1 MIRQKIRT
9 FLWYDNAAEE
19 AAKLYVSLFPD
30 SKIVSVTRY
39 GEAGPGPVGS
49 AMTVVFQLAG
59 IEFISLNGGPHF
71 QFTEAISLTVDCETQ
86 DEVDRLWDALTQG
99 GSPSRC
105 GWLKDQFGLSW
116 QIVPSVLGQLLG
128 DKDAA
133 KSGRAMQAML
143 TMSKLNIAEL
153 QRAFEGP

>member
-9 FLWYDNAAEE
+9 FLGYDNAAEE
-19 AAKLYVSLFPD
+19 AANLYVSLFPD

-39 GEAGPGPVGS
+39 GEAGPAGS
-49 AMTVVFQLAG
+49 AMIVVFQLAG
-59 IEFISLNGGPHF
+59 IEFIALNGGPHF

-128 DKDAA
+128 DQDSA

-143 TMSKLNIAEL
+143 TMSKLNIVEL
-153 QRAFEGP
+153 QRAFDGA

>member
-9 FLWYDNAAEE
+9 FLWYDNAAEQ
-19 AAKLYVSLFPD
+19 AANLYVSLFPD
-30 SKIVSVTRY
+30 SKIVSVARY
-39 GEAGPGPVGS
+39 GEAGPGPAGS

-59 IEFISLNGGPHF
+59 IEFIALNGGPHF

-99 GSPSRC
+99 GSPSQC
-105 GWLKDQFGLSW
+105 GWLKDKFGLSW
-116 QIVPSVLGQLLG
+116 QIVPSVLSQLLG

-153 QRAFEGP
+153 QRAFDGQ

>member
-39 GEAGPGPVGS
+39 GEAGPGPAGS
-49 AMTVVFQLAG
+49 AVTVVFQLAG
-59 IEFISLNGGPHF
+59 IEFIALNGGPHF

-128 DKDAA
+128 DKDSA

-143 TMSKLNIAEL
+143 TMSKLNIVEL
-153 QRAFEGP
+153 QRAFDGA

>member
-9 FLWYDNAAEE
+9 FLGYDNAAEE
-19 AAKLYVSLFPD
+19 AANLYVSLFPD

-39 GEAGPGPVGS
+39 GEAGPGPAGS
-49 AMTVVFQLAG
+49 AMIVVFQLAG
-59 IEFISLNGGPHF
+59 IEFIALNGGPHF

-128 DKDAA
+128 DQDSA

-143 TMSKLNIAEL
+143 TMSKLNIVEL
-153 QRAFEGP
+153 QRAFDGA

>member
-9 FLWYDNAAEE
+9 FLGYDNAAEE
-19 AAKLYVSLFPD
+19 AANLYVSLFPD

-39 GEAGPGPVGS
+39 GEAGPAGS
-49 AMTVVFQLAG
+49 AMIVVFQLAG
-59 IEFISLNGGPHF
+59 IEFIALNGGPHF

-128 DKDAA
+128 DQDSA
-133 KSGRAMQAML
+133 KSGRARQAML
-143 TMSKLNIAEL
+143 TMSKLNIVEL
-153 QRAFEGP
+153 QRAFDGA

>member
-19 AAKLYVSLFPD
+19 AAKLYVSLFSD

-39 GEAGPGPVGS
+39 GEAGPGPAGS
-49 AMTVVFQLAG
+49 AVTVVFQLAG

-128 DKDAA
+128 DKDSA

-143 TMSKLNIAEL
+143 TMSKLNIVEL
-153 QRAFEGP
+153 QRAFDGA